1 MGEGPEVVS
10 GAFAFLSFFLKIFF
24 FFFNVDHFFLKV
36 LFVQLLWVF
45 MAALAF
51 L

>member
-10 GAFAFLSFFLKIFF
+10 GAFAFLSFFLKIF